1 MLTLRNN
8 HIHLRYPIN
17 NVGIYRPV
25 HIADRHWCMPH
36 ATIVGRLYRR
46 HTMHRTKFSPGLL
59 FEKVLYKPDTA
70 SFIIR
75 TAVEPIDRG
84 LLIPCVEEASYP
96 IFVFGE
102 IVIANLS
109 RPYIIHGL

>member
-1 MLTLRNN
+1 
-8 HIHLRYPIN
+8 
-17 NVGIYRPV
+17 
-25 HIADRHWCMPH
+25 
-36 ATIVGRLYRR
+36 
-46 HTMHRTKFSPGLL
+46 MHRTKFSPGLL

-109 RPYIIHGL
+109 ISFMVYNLYQRKLRLLHITIHSLQVIDTFLYKRRANKFLCKCYSE